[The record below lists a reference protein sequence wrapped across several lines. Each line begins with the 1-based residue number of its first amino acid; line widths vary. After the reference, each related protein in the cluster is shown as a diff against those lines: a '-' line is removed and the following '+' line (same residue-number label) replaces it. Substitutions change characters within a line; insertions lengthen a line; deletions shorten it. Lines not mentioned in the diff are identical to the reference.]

1 VQNRNDKRARGAK
14 KLRFYL
20 DRTVG
25 RSSSK
30 SAARGVQIELFEDW
44 EQKSLSTLILES
56 VLDDC

>member
-1 VQNRNDKRARGAK
+1 MQNRNDKRARGAK

-20 DRTVG
+20 DRAVG

-30 SAARGVQIELFEDW
+30 SAARGVQIENEDW